1 MSELPPFVLLHG
13 GRHGGWCWARVSPL
27 LRDAGHDVYTPTLT
41 GLGER
46 AHLLSPDI
54 GLSTHIQ
61 DLVNVFEFEDIED
74 AILVAHSY
82 GGVVASGAMELIH
95 HRVRSLV
102 FLDAL
107 LTRGGETVLD
117 VVPGDLA
124 RAIPEAAAREGEGWY
139 LPTSDASFY
148 GVTDPADAVW
158 VNSKLTAQPLR
169 AYTEPLV
176 SNERAWTHPG
186 AYIELRP
193 SQTTPEN
200 LARAQERA
208 AADETFD
215 YRVLEAAH
223 DAMVTEPELL
233 TTFLLDTVGLTDTH
247 GLTRGRA

>member
-1 MSELPPFVLLHG
+1 MTDQPPFVLLHG

-27 LRDAGHDVYTPTLT
+27 LREAGHDVYTPTLT

-74 AILVAHSY
+74 AVLVAHSY
-82 GGVVASGAMELIH
+82 GGVVASGAMEVIH
-95 HRVRSLV
+95 DRVRTLV

-107 LTRGGETVLD
+107 LTRAGETVLD
-117 VVPGDLA
+117 IVPADLA
-124 RAIPEAAAREGEGWY
+124 QAIPEVAARDGEGWY

-148 GVTDPADAVW
+148 GVSDPVDAAW

-169 AYTEPLV
+169 AYTEPLET
-176 SNERAWTHPG
+176 NERAWSHPG

-208 AADETFD
+208 ATDEGFA
-215 YRVLEAAH
+215 YRVLDAAH
-223 DAMVTEPELL
+223 DAMVTEPERL
-233 TTFLLDTVGLTDTH
+233 TEFLLETVGLTDAH
-247 GLTRGRA
+247 ARA

>member
-1 MSELPPFVLLHG
+1 MDSSLTQRERGIDERAASVRTSPRRAPRWLG
-13 GRHGGWCWARVSPL
+13 WARVSPL

-117 VVPGDLA
+117 VIPGDLA

-139 LPTSDASFY
+139 LPTSDASFM
-148 GVTDPADAVW
+148 A
-158 VNSKLTAQPLR
+158 
-169 AYTEPLV
+169 
-176 SNERAWTHPG
+176 
-186 AYIELRP
+186 
-193 SQTTPEN
+193 SQTPPTPCGST
-200 LARAQERA
+200 AS
-208 AADETFD
+208 
-215 YRVLEAAH
+215 
-223 DAMVTEPELL
+223 
-233 TTFLLDTVGLTDTH
+233 
-247 GLTRGRA
+247 